1 MHFIIT
7 KWNRKLELNELSNN
21 FKIDYINYEFK
32 DSTLTVIKEN
42 IKEDF
47 SLSNLTQYG
56 VDVSPC
62 IYILDENNKVIDYLK
77 GFGKESKNL
86 LIEKLSNINN

>member
-1 MHFIIT
+1 M
-7 KWNRKLELNELSNN
+7 
-21 FKIDYINYEFK
+21 
-32 DSTLTVIKEN
+32 
-42 IKEDF
+42 
-47 SLSNLTQYG
+47 SNLTQYG